1 MPARHGLPPL
11 HLLLAIAVM
20 AVWGTNFVV
29 IKLASDIFELT
40 APLWNTLS
48 YAAPAVCIAAAA
60 IYYIVKKV
68 RTADAAHS

>member
-1 MPARHGLPPL
+1 M
-11 HLLLAIAVM
+11 
-20 AVWGTNFVV
+20 V